1 MSYDS
6 QLDPT
11 INITIDENGSSFKI
25 HNRDLRGSDMINLHR
40 DDPIEE
46 QTEYQDD
53 ALFDLARSYSGSL
66 DFYGDDEMHN
76 YVINSIQNEYTPFFF
91 VKEGKFD
98 ISGDNAKRII
108 DIKCTCMNGTTEQ
121 DVALFFSMVLNF
133 AGSNAH
139 EQDYRFDAPKTDS
152 EGTYINFGT
161 LFNYFNL
168 KLYADDESGNVIVNY
183 NVKPG
188 GKIPVEPRYIK
199 E

>member
-1 MSYDS
+1 MRKFS
-6 QLDPT
+6 QFVFVLIGIISCICLNACKEK
-11 INITIDENGSSFKI
+11 IN
-25 HNRDLRGSDMINLHR
+25 
-40 DDPIEE
+40 
-46 QTEYQDD
+46 Y
-53 ALFDLARSYSGSL
+53 L
-66 DFYGDDEMHN
+66 DFANQDPPDKSAISGEYNLDFNEMHN

-98 ISGDNAKRII
+98 ISGDNAKRNI

-161 LFNYFNL
+161 VFNYFNL